1 MIVQLLT
8 TLSLAVNVGYQIPQL
23 ILLAS
28 TCVSSDVPPVSGAK
42 PKAKKALIRVSY
54 DEYTV

>member
-23 ILLAS
+23 ILLARRID
-28 TCVSSDVPPVSGAK
+28 SSDVPPVSGARRN
-42 PKAKKALIRVSY
+42 AKKALIRV
-54 DEYTV
+54 